1 MGGRRTMGDPMKKS
15 KSWFKTN
22 LVYGLAVLVP
32 VAILILLFANLVKLL
47 QAVAASLGLESAL
60 GAGAAIAIALLF
72 LLLVCLGMGA
82 IVRTN
87 IGSWSF
93 KKFEDVILQRVPGYQ
108 LIGNV
113 LKGFTKDK
121 DAYPAVMVR
130 LHGPGS
136 AVFGLV
142 MEEHQNGVLTVFLP
156 SAPALTVGSLHVV
169 ERDRVT
175 FLDASTVDVANCISQ
190 WGIGSEKVLGE
201 LRL

>member
-1 MGGRRTMGDPMKKS
+1 MNKS

-22 LVYGLAVLVP
+22 LVYGLVVLVP
-32 VAILILLFANLVKLL
+32 LAILILLLASLVELL
-47 QAVAASLGLESAL
+47 QAVAASLHLESAL
-60 GAGAAIAIALLF
+60 GAGAAIVIALLV
-72 LLLVCLGMGA
+72 LILVCLGMGA
-82 IVRTN
+82 MVRTN
-87 IGSWSF
+87 VGSWSF
-93 KKFEDVILQRVPGYQ
+93 KKLEDVILQRVPGYQ
-108 LIGNV
+108 LIGNI

-142 MEEHQNGVLTVFLP
+142 MEEHENGVLTVFLP
-156 SAPALTVGSLHVV
+156 SAPALTIGSLHVV
-169 ERDRVT
+169 ERERVT
-175 FLDASTVDVANCISQ
+175 FLEASTVDVANCISQ